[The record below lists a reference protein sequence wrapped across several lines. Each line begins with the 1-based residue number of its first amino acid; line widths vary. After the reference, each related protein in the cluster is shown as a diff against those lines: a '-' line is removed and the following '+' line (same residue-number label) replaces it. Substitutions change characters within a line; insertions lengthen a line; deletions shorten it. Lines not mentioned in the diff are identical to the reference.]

1 MPRWDFRF
9 LQDLEQRMATVEL
22 TADNFEDV
30 ISNNDAVV
38 VDFWAEWCAPCRTFA
53 PVYETASEKYSHVV
67 FGKVDT
73 EAQSELAGR
82 FDIRSIPTL
91 LVVREKVILY
101 SKPGAVPA
109 QSLETLLDRML
120 AVDMNK
126 VREEIAAA
134 EADVADS

>member
-1 MPRWDFRF
+1 
-9 LQDLEQRMATVEL
+9 MATVEI
-22 TADNFEDV
+22 TTDNFEDV
-30 ISNNDAVV
+30 ITNNDVVV
-38 VDFWAEWCAPCRTFA
+38 VDFWAAWCAPCRTFA
-53 PVYETASEKYSHVV
+53 PVYETTSEKYPDIV

-91 LVVREKVILY
+91 MLVREKVILY

-109 QSLETLLDRML
+109 QSLQSLLDRML
-120 AVDMNK
+120 AVDMAQ

-134 EADVADS
+134 EAGSTDS